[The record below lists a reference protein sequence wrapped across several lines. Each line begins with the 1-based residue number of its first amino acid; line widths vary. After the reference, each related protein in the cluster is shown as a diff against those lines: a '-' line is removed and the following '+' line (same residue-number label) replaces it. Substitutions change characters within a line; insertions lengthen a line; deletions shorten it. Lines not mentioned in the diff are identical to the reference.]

1 MRTVKALVWFAVLS
15 LIHVKVQT
23 LTGEL
28 PRSTAASITFLLK
41 PWQDEGDR
49 FALTRIHAR
58 EDEPSLARSANLTLG
73 LRRPWR
79 HLSGPTRGFLLRGRR
94 MKLLLTDINVSK
106 SQSSVSPLRSTG
118 DTMMQVVRQYLRQ
131 CLLVLRFVGNNDQGL
146 KTVLRKMGEAMVPTF
161 VLESPAD
168 QDNITDDEGGS
179 SSVRVVSGCAAHILL
194 LDPGADGAEGG
205 ADGAGGM
212 LDSLLQQD
220 APVTAPR
227 NYLFILAPYMRNEDD
242 YTKTLLLHP
251 RLPRHMDT
259 FLLQPPDSQHPGVS
273 DNVVVYGRCLHCEGG
288 TEGVRVVARWAVG
301 GLTHISPMFQDH
313 IRDFH
318 GHVFHTVTM
327 DFAPF
332 IDYTRTQDDP
342 GGLTTPTDSMDVRIL
357 KEAARALNFSFILRE
372 PSDGQWGYLLE
383 NGSWTGT
390 VGTVQRGEADFSMML
405 SITWER
411 TYAVSFTRAYY
422 VEPMTFVTRK
432 PGPLPQ
438 WQAPIKPFHW
448 VVWLLL
454 VASVTMA
461 GPALWVLLRL
471 SPSSSSSSSHS
482 QRGSWEGGQEGGK
495 DDGSVSGKDGMKKE
509 EEEAGGETMWN
520 LNFGEMFFYMLA
532 PIFAEPVRLLPRSS
546 SSRVLCGLWW
556 LFCILTTTLYR
567 GSLIARLTFPTRSPS
582 LNTLD
587 QLASSDLEWGML
599 DTYGSGYQ
607 LFKSSTVPVYQT
619 LFQKMQYHNMRY
631 SMERVLGGNYAFIS
645 WKTYFRNLIARD
657 YTDRNGATLVHI
669 AREDFFPGGFG
680 WAFPK
685 DSPYLVTFDEVF
697 QRMIESGL
705 IQKWMTDLIQL
716 SARENRE
723 DLELLEPEV
732 KGPQAFTIYH
742 LQGIFFIM
750 MGGFLLTLLA
760 FLGETLKAF
769 LSPRTML

>member
-1 MRTVKALVWFAVLS
+1 MLRCVTRDEALIIADHGRQIKTHWLTGERESQASPPGKYANCEGPRVVC
-15 LIHVKVQT
+15 VQT

-438 WQAPIKPFHW
+438 WQAPIKPFH
-448 VVWLLL
+448 LFS
-454 VASVTMA
+454 A
-461 GPALWVLLRL
+461 R
-471 SPSSSSSSSHS
+471 
-482 QRGSWEGGQEGGK
+482 K
-495 DDGSVSGKDGMKKE
+495 
-509 EEEAGGETMWN
+509 
-520 LNFGEMFFYMLA
+520 
-532 PIFAEPVRLLPRSS
+532 SS